1 MKSELYNEYRN
12 LINETNLYRNNGSRI
27 KDIKKLRMLAIMK
40 AAEQAEATPRNL
52 RVLANEN
59 FHKYVVDIV
68 YIDAVLNKYR
78 QSRESKEFF
87 NEYIE
92 TVGMQINAPAVLA
105 DNLVSAL
112 TPEKINSYMCKITGF
127 AREKVYTRDIISQTR
142 KERGEHINV
151 EQMSKSYSQNHN
163 LTYFRS

>member
-105 DNLVSAL
+105 DNLVAAL

-127 AREKVYTRDIISQTR
+127 AKEKVYTRDIISQTR
-142 KERGEHINV
+142 QERGEHINV